1 MLDRIIGHEK
11 IVSVL
16 RRQGENGRGAHA
28 YLFVGPEGVGR
39 TTVAEGLMEGSRA
52 EGPKS
57 LSYQKV
63 SRLADEKT
71 GKMKS
76 AISVDQ
82 IRELRDSLSMTS
94 FDGATK
100 AVFVEEADWLNAAAA
115 NALLKTL
122 EEPRGD
128 TLIILRAPTVES
140 VPATIASRCQVIR
153 FNFVSADTIATSL
166 VRRGLDKEEA
176 AHLATMSNGCPGI
189 AIRLLTDGGYRAE
202 RETAASAFHA
212 IMAASLP
219 RRLALVAAMLPKT
232 EADKATALERILD
245 AWEEAARQKM
255 LEGDARF
262 IAVLDRLREARE
274 SAEHNVNPQLAL
286 EHIVI

>member
-1 MLDRIIGHEK
+1 MLDRIIGHQK
-11 IVSVL
+11 IVDVL
-16 RRQGENGRGAHA
+16 RRQRENGRGAHA

-39 TTVAEGLMEGSRA
+39 TTVAGEMLGANVTNVTRN
-52 EGPKS
+52 
-57 LSYQKV
+57 
-63 SRLADEKT
+63 ADEKT
-71 GKMKS
+71 GKLKS

-82 IRELRDSLSMTS
+82 IRELRDVLAHTPLS
-94 FDGATK
+94 GGTK
-100 AVFVEEADWLNAAAA
+100 SVFVEEADWLNAAAA

-153 FNFVSADTIATSL
+153 FGFVPVETIAASL

-176 AHLATMSNGCPGI
+176 AQLARMSNGCPGI
-189 AIRLLTDGGYRAE
+189 AIRLLTDGSYRAE

-219 RRLALVAAMLPKT
+219 KRLGLVASMLPKT
-232 EADKATALERILD
+232 EADKATALEKILD

-255 LEGDARF
+255 LAGDARYV
-262 IAVLDRLREARE
+262 AVLDRLRESRDAME
-274 SAEHNVNPQLAL
+274 YNVNPQLAL
-286 EHIVI
+286 EHVVI

>member
-39 TTVAEGLMEGSRA
+39 TTVAEEMLGA
-52 EGPKS
+52 NVT
-57 LSYQKV
+57 KV
-63 SRLADEKT
+63 IRNSDEKT

-82 IRELRDSLSMTS
+82 IRELRDALSMTS

-100 AVFVEEADWLNAAAA
+100 AVFIEEADWLNAAAA

-153 FNFVSADTIATSL
+153 FNFVSADTIAASL

-176 AHLATMSNGCPGI
+176 AHLAKMSNGCPGI

-262 IAVLDRLREARE
+262 IVVLDRLCE
-274 SAEHNVNPQLAL
+274 SRDAMEHNVNPQLAL

>member
-16 RRQGENGRGAHA
+16 RRQRENGRGVHA

-39 TTVAEGLMEGSRA
+39 STVAGELLGA
-52 EGPKS
+52 NAT
-57 LSYQKV
+57 KV
-63 SRLADEKT
+63 ARNSDEKT
-71 GKMKS
+71 GKLKS

-82 IRELRDSLSMTS
+82 IRELRDVLAHTSLA
-94 FDGATK
+94 GGTK
-100 AVFVEEADWLNAAAA
+100 AVFIEEADWLNAAAA

-153 FNFVSADTIATSL
+153 FGFVPVETIATAL

-176 AHLATMSNGCPGI
+176 SRLASMSNGCPGI

-219 RRLALVAAMLPKT
+219 RRLGLVASMLPKT

-255 LEGDARF
+255 LAGDARF
-262 IAVLDRLREARE
+262 VTVLDRLRESRDAME
-274 SAEHNVNPQLAL
+274 QNVNPLLAL
-286 EHIVI
+286 EHIII